1 MIFPAVQP
9 ATIGLTGPSKERM
22 MKHLPLTFVG
32 VHTALVL
39 IMAAVVGLLGGEAVM
54 LWNFFMFADFPL
66 SFVFSILFE
75 PILNWAHVHLS
86 QKWIFTVVY
95 AAYFGLAGGIQYYC
109 FGWFLSYSAAKRK

>member
-1 MIFPAVQP
+1 
-9 ATIGLTGPSKERM
+9 

-54 LWNFFMFADFPL
+54 LWNLFMLADSPL

-75 PILNWAHVHLS
+75 PIENWTHAHLS
-86 QKWIFTVVY
+86 QKWTFTAVY
-95 AAYFGLAGGIQYYC
+95 AAFFGLVGGIQYYC
-109 FGWFLSYSAAKRK
+109 FGWFLSRSDAKRK